1 MDLVKTNLKNEQVSF
16 FNNTVNKEDYLL
28 EQKRKSI
35 FYTLLDVNGNEV
47 KTDLNIVHQFD
58 NGLLLTYTPFSK
70 MYKSSDGYRY
80 AVNYNV
86 YSVYNYTTDESLV
99 INIIQSDNLLETK
112 FKSAPQVTVLKDFM
126 SGKIY
131 KFNDFIFSEIVDS
144 TYVIVGT
151 HLSFSVKAPKVEAS
165 FDALQNKKIWGIAD
179 LSLCKAYTGETDV
192 EDAMLSGCIF
202 KEVEYTLYNLVTFP
216 GTNLL
221 EEKEIKAK
229 KEKAEK
235 RNLEREKV
243 VINVKPS
250 FWKRPKWQTVLN
262 NFLTF

>member
-1 MDLVKTNLKNEQVSF
+1 MGLVKTNLKSEQVSF
-16 FNNTVNKEDYLL
+16 FENKVSKEDYLL

-112 FKSAPQVTVLKDFM
+112 FKSAPQVTVLKEFM
-126 SGKIY
+126 GGKIY
-131 KFNDFIFSEIVDS
+131 KFNDFIFSEVLDN
-144 TYVIVGT
+144 TYVIIGT
-151 HLSFSVKAPKVEAS
+151 HLSFSTKVSKTEVT
-165 FDALQNKKIWGIAD
+165 FDALQNKKMWGIAD
-179 LSLCKAYTGETDV
+179 LNLCKAYNDETDV
-192 EDAMLSGCIF
+192 EDNILSGCIF

-216 GTNLL
+216 GSSLL
-221 EEKEIKAK
+221 EEKEIKAE
-229 KEKAEK
+229 KERAEK
-235 RNLEREKV
+235 RNLETEKV